1 MTSWSSQVYRRF
13 AMMADLV
20 RLWALL
26 LLLVP
31 LSADAYSRG
40 AGSCHTAS
48 GGHGEA
54 TPGDGGFALSLAS
67 APTAGSSTLA
77 LRLAHTATETHYKG
91 FLVKVN
97 GPGGDYD
104 GGGASFTGLDAH
116 ALAQSKECYGPAAA
130 THRSSDPKDAVELE
144 LALPSDSSELIATV
158 IVMISRQSR
167 MDSEWYTWRVPI
179 SELAVAEPPP
189 PPGSGQQGSD
199 GGDVTEAPGRPRGA
213 RCGYGAFCAT
223 AAAAEC
229 PTCLAHLDCVPRAGV
244 TCPAEDSGSSPC
256 FGICADPQP
265 QPAPQHVDP
274 VPPRSQDASIDPSDS
289 DRGALAADSDSASG
303 VRSATAEETFLV
315 RLTACAA
322 ALALHCWT

>member
-1 MTSWSSQVYRRF
+1 MTSSGCSSQVYRRF

-20 RLWALL
+20 RLWALLL

-77 LRLAHTATETHYKG
+77 LRLAHMVTETQFKG

-189 PPGSGQQGSD
+189 PPPGSGQQGSD
-199 GGDVTEAPGRPRGA
+199 GGDATEAPGRPSGA

-244 TCPAEDSGSSPC
+244 ACPAEDSGSSPC

-265 QPAPQHVDP
+265 QP
-274 VPPRSQDASIDPSDS
+274 